1 MNKLSKIGCS
11 ALCGSLAAIS
21 AANAGELTV
30 TGGVDMTWVSLD
42 SNNTGNPIG
51 IGSNLTFSGSG
62 ELDNGWTFDL
72 TVANLNGNAYSAAK
86 VDVGMGGLG
95 NIMVNQGDGNGL
107 GSYDDKMPTAWEE
120 AWGAGLNPDVQL
132 AGGVGS
138 SMNIQYTTPTV
149 LGTKIVLAYAPEV
162 GASDTADKA
171 SSGAA
176 SNDLKRG
183 YDAVIHM
190 NPSLGTEIL
199 SGLNLYVGGS
209 FREKTVNSGTYQQD
223 QGEATGQVT
232 FDIGPLSLGYGVSGF
247 VTGFEDKDAAA
258 GKPDYYKSH
267 MYGVAFNVND
277 DLAVSYGY
285 HDSRMEGLST
295 FDGSI
300 NIEDNRYVEVESWQV
315 SYTMGGASFRI
326 ADIEA
331 KNVGYSDAASAD
343 REATVISLGLAF

>member
-21 AANAGELTV
+21 AANAGDLTV
-30 TGGVDMTWVSLD
+30 TGGVDMTWVSLG
-42 SNNTGNPIG
+42 SNDTGNPIG
-51 IGSNLTFSGSG
+51 MGSNLTFKGSG

-72 TVANLNGNAYSAAK
+72 TVANTNASAYSAAK
-86 VDVGMGGLG
+86 VDIGMGGLG
-95 NIMVNQGDGNGL
+95 NLMINQGDGNGL
-107 GSYDDKMPTAWEE
+107 GAYDDKMPTAWEE
-120 AWGAGLNPDVQL
+120 AWGAGLNPDVKL

-138 SMNIQYTTPTV
+138 SMNIQYTTPKV
-149 LGTKIVLAYAPEV
+149 LGTTIVLAYAPEV
-162 GASDTADKA
+162 GASDTADLGSAVA
-171 SSGAA
+171 SPE
-176 SNDLKRG
+176 LKRG

-209 FREKTVNSGTYQQD
+209 FREKTVNSLEFQQD
-223 QGEATGQVT
+223 QGEVTGQVT
-232 FDIGPLSLGYGVSGF
+232 LDIGPLSLGYGM
-247 VTGFEDKDAAA
+247 TGFATGYEDRGDAGQA
-258 GKPDYYKSH
+258 DYYKTS

-285 HDSRMEGLST
+285 HDSRMESLN
-295 FDGSI
+295 DDEGSL

-331 KNVGYSDAASAD
+331 KNVGYSNAASAD

>member
-21 AANAGELTV
+21 AANAGDLTV

-42 SNNTGNPIG
+42 SNDTGNPIG
-51 IGSNLTFSGSG
+51 IGSNLTFTGSG

-120 AWGAGLNPDVQL
+120 AWGAGLNPDIQL
-132 AGGVGS
+132 VGGVGS

-176 SNDLKRG
+176 SNELKKG

-199 SGLNLYVGGS
+199 SGLNLYLGGS
-209 FREKTVNSGTYQQD
+209 YREKTVDSATFQQD
-223 QGEATGQVT
+223 QGDGTAQVT
-232 FDIGPLSLGYGVSGF
+232 LDIGPLSLGYGVSGH
-247 VTGFEDKDAAA
+247 VTGYEARGTA
-258 GKPDYYKSH
+258 GKPDFYKSH
-267 MYGVAFNVND
+267 MYGVAFNIND

-285 HDSRMEGLST
+285 HDSRMEGVTTRDTSL
-295 FDGSI
+295 
-300 NIEDNRYVEVESWQV
+300 NIEENRYVEVESWQV
-315 SYTMGGASFRI
+315 SYTMGGASLRI
-326 ADIEA
+326 ADVEA
-331 KNVGYSDAASAD
+331 KNVGFSNAASAD
-343 REATVISLGLAF
+343 REATIISVGLAF

>member
-21 AANAGELTV
+21 AANAGDLTV

-42 SNNTGNPIG
+42 SNSTGNPLG
-51 IGSNLTFSGSG
+51 IGSNLTFTGSG
-62 ELDNGWTFDL
+62 EADNGWTWDL
-72 TVANLNGNAYSAAK
+72 TVANLNANAYSAAK

-95 NIMVNQGDGNGL
+95 NIMLNQGDGNGL
-107 GSYDDKMPTAWEE
+107 GAYDDKMPTAWEE

-132 AGGVGS
+132 VGGVGT
-138 SMNIQYTTPTV
+138 SMNLQYTTPTV
-149 LGTKIVLAYAPEV
+149 LGTKVVLAYAPEV

-176 SNDLKRG
+176 SNELKKG

-209 FREKTVNSGTYQQD
+209 FREKTVDSGTYQQD
-223 QGEATGQVT
+223 QGDLTGQIT
-232 FDIGPLSLGYGVSGF
+232 FDIGPLSLGYGVSGI
-247 VTGFEDKDAAA
+247 VTGYEARGAASN
-258 GKPDYYKSH
+258 PDFYKSH

-285 HDSRMEGLST
+285 HDTRMEGVT
-295 FDGSI
+295 TRDGSL
-300 NIEDNRYVEVESWQV
+300 NIEQNRYVEVSSFQV
-315 SYTMGGASFRI
+315 SYTMGGASLRV
-326 ADIEA
+326 ADVEA
-331 KNVGYSDAASAD
+331 KNVGFSNADSAD
-343 REATVISLGLAF
+343 REATVISVGLAF